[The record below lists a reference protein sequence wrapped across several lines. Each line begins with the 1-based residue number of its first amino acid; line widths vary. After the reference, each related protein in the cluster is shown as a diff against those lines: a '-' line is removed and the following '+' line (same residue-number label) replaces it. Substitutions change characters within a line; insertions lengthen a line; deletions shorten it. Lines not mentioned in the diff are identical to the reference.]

1 MTQVKEQW
9 TSAKV
14 KALLQ
19 SYYGGGEKHAV
30 LFEVRNATGFE
41 ASRSIDAV
49 TMSLWPSLGLE
60 LSGMEIK
67 ISRSDWL
74 RELKEPAKASA
85 TFEYFDRWYLVA
97 PRHVANMDEI
107 PGPWGWL
114 APEGDKLVT
123 LKKAPLNAEPKPV
136 DRRFLASILRCGSK
150 KDDALIAAAIQK
162 ATEAV
167 SARMTESHKQ
177 RVDVEVQRRLGS
189 VQADADKYKHLREAL
204 GDKLGWMNDEEVIA
218 AVRILL
224 ATGITGTWNGVRGV
238 QKRLSDA
245 ANQIDAALAELAPT
259 LIAEPAS
266 PMPSQPIT
274 GDMS

>member
-1 MTQVKEQW
+1 MTQVKEHW

-30 LFEVRNATGFE
+30 LFEVRDATGFA

-114 APEGDKLVT
+114 APEGDRLVT
-123 LKKAPLNAEPKPV
+123 LKKAPLNGEPKPI
-136 DRRFLASILRCGSK
+136 DRKFLASMLRCGSK
-150 KDDALIAAAIQK
+150 KDDALIEAAIQK
-162 ATEAV
+162 ATTEV
-167 SARMTESHKQ
+167 STRLTESHKQ
-177 RVDVEVQRRLGS
+177 RVEAEVKRKLGEVQT
-189 VQADADKYKHLREAL
+189 DADHYRKLCSAL
-204 GDKLGWMNDEEVIA
+204 GDNVGWMGDEAIVA
-218 AVRILL
+218 AVRIVL
-224 ATGITGTWNGVRGV
+224 ASGITGTWSGVRNV
-238 QKRLSDA
+238 QKRLTDA
-245 ANQIDAALAELAPT
+245 AAQIDRALSDLSIPAEAAE
-259 LIAEPAS
+259 
-266 PMPSQPIT
+266 
-274 GDMS
+274 